1 MSPRYLLDSDICIYI
16 RRKRPPEIL
25 SRLQELAPGD
35 VAISVITY
43 GELAFGVAKN
53 PDPRASVEL
62 ARMIAIAPVLPLSP
76 LAGELYGRVRASL
89 EKTGRIIGPNDLWV
103 AAHAI
108 ASGLILVTNN
118 EREFRRIDGLKIEN
132 WAKRT

>member
-16 RRKRPPEIL
+16 RRKRPPDVL
-25 SRLQELAPGD
+25 ARLQALSPGN

-43 GELAFGVAKN
+43 GKLAFGAAKSAN
-53 PDPRASVEL
+53 PNALTEL
-62 ARMIAIAPVLPLSP
+62 GRMITVAPVLPLP
-76 LAGELYGRVRASL
+76 PRAGEIYGGLRATLSAQ
-89 EKTGRIIGPNDLWV
+89 GRIIGPNDLWI

-108 ASGLILVTNN
+108 ASGLTLVTNN

-132 WAKRT
+132 WAK